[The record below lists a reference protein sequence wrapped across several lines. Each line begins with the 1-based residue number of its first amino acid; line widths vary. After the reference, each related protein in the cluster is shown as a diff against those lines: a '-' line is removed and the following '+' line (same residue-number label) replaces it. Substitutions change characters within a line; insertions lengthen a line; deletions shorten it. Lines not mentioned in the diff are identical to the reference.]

1 MVNTSKETNGS
12 TLNVIAV
19 EVGRPRMYVPGKQIS
34 VVFTINE
41 LTLLAIEQF
50 EGTGPETKFLN

>member
-41 LTLLAIEQF
+41 LMLLEQF
-50 EGTGPETKFLN
+50 EGTGPETKFLK